1 MTVRRARRM
10 RGARGS
16 VSVLILATFV
26 LGAALMIGAAR
37 LGAALVGRA
46 RAETA
51 ADAAALAAADAL
63 ALGHSAGR
71 AATDAA
77 ATASENGAT
86 LEACAC
92 AGPEV
97 TVTVVVDVPVVGRVA
112 RVRAS
117 AEVRGLVVPAP

>member
-1 MTVRRARRM
+1 MTARGAPGTTR
-10 RGARGS
+10 ARGS

-26 LGAALMIGAAR
+26 LGAALMFGAAR
-37 LGAALVGRA
+37 LGAALLARA

-63 ALGHSAGR
+63 ALGHSTSR

-77 ATASENGAT
+77 TTASENGAT
-86 LEACAC
+86 LEACEC
-92 AGPEV
+92 AGPKV

-117 AEVRGLVVPAP
+117 AEVHGTVLPAP